1 MPSATLRELLQAGV
15 HFGHQTRY
23 WNPSMKPYI
32 FGERNK
38 IHIINLE
45 VTQQLLDEAV
55 ERVRQLAA
63 DGKTILL
70 VGTKRAAQDI
80 VREKAR
86 ECGAPF
92 VAQRWL
98 GGTLTNFHTVRNSL
112 KRLQDLKRMEAEN
125 LMARIS
131 KKEALRMT
139 REKYKL
145 ERSLGGIQEME
156 RLPDALFVI
165 DVRHESIAVRE
176 AQRLN
181 IPVIAVVDSNSS
193 IEGIDCV
200 IPGNDDAICSIRL
213 YMDLVCKAIQ
223 EGREQARVTGT
234 VAEPVARETPVRR
247 KGRRPT
253 LHAASS
259 AEQSEEEAA
268 PAEESAPEVS
278 EPEAVEESAPEA
290 PEAEAAEETV
300 AEASEPEAVEETAA
314 ETPEAEAA
322 EESATE
328 DPEPEEAA
336 ESEEAATEK

>member
-1 MPSATLRELLQAGV
+1 MPSATLREMLEAGV

-45 VTQQLLDEAV
+45 ITQQLLGAAAAQA
-55 ERVRQLAA
+55 RQLAA

-70 VGTKRAAQDI
+70 VGTKRAAQEL
-80 VREKAR
+80 VRAKAQ
-86 ECGAPF
+86 ECGMPY

-112 KRLQDLKRMEAEN
+112 KRLQDLKRMEEEN
-125 LMARIS
+125 LLARIS

-139 REKYKL
+139 REKLKL
-145 ERSLGGIQEME
+145 ERSLGGIEAME

-165 DVRHESIAVRE
+165 DVRHEGIAVRE
-176 AQRLN
+176 AQRLG

-200 IPGNDDAICSIRL
+200 IPGNDDAIRSIRL
-213 YMDLVCKAIQ
+213 YLDVIGAAIM
-223 EGREQARVTGT
+223 EGRKQAKEAAKEAVET
-234 VAEPVARETPVRR
+234 APAREGGAKVKR

-253 LHAASS
+253 LRTAAKG
-259 AEQSEEEAA
+259 EAKENA
-268 PAEESAPEVS
+268 KGESKKDAK
-278 EPEAVEESAPEA
+278 
-290 PEAEAAEETV
+290 EAAEGEVQENAGGEAKDEAKEAAQGETGTEV
-300 AEASEPEAVEETAA
+300 APAVPDAADASEPAAEAKPAEAEPEPASEPEDAA
-314 ETPEAEAA
+314 
-322 EESATE
+322 
-328 DPEPEEAA
+328 
-336 ESEEAATEK
+336 